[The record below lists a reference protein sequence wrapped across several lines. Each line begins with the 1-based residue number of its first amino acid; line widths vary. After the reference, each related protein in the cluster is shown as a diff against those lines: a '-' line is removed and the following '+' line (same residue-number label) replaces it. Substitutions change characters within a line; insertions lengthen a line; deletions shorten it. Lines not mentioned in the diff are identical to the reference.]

1 MQDIGAH
8 RLGTPV
14 ARIAASGTDDI
25 VIVFAWVDA
34 QSSPS

>member
-1 MQDIGAH
+1 MQYKGTH

-14 ARIAASGTDDI
+14 ARIAASGADDI